1 MINLVAEYCENCLQN
16 LYRFLQNLN
25 FAIFCSK
32 TMWIF
37 VYISFE
43 TSLVIGVS
51 LQLGT
56 LRKKTPILSST
67 RIHIVL
73 LKVNF
78 IFMYILER
86 KRRNVMKPK
95 LAWLPVYV
103 CSFRI
108 NWHLLCMIM
117 LIFSILIFLP
127 YCIVEMYGTANISQ
141 GWV

>member
-86 KRRNVMKPK
+86 KRRKCYETQASMVTSIWFHMFVHLELTDIYYDHVNFQYADLFAILYCRNV
-95 LAWLPVYV
+95 W
-103 CSFRI
+103 
-108 NWHLLCMIM
+108 
-117 LIFSILIFLP
+117 
-127 YCIVEMYGTANISQ
+127 YCK
-141 GWV
+141 